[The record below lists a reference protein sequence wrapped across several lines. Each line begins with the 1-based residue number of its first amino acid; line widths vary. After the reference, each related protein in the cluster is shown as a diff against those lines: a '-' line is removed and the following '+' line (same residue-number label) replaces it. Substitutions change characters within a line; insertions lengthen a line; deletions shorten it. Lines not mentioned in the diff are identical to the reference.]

1 MLPPPELKYLPDV
14 ETMIRSAGATQQGR
28 DALSRM
34 ILAENYIS
42 KLIPLVEMAED
53 LEDLPDLHKL
63 CNIMKTL
70 ILFNDHGIIEH
81 VVTDDVIFGVVGALE
96 CQYRAQN
103 LSRKSY

>member
-1 MLPPPELKYLPDV
+1 MLPPPDLSHLPDIEAMV
-14 ETMIRSAGATQQGR
+14 RGAGGSQQGR

-63 CNIMKTL
+63 CNIMKTI
-70 ILFNDHGIIEH
+70 ILFNDHAIIEH
-81 VVTDDVIFGVVGALE
+81 IVTDDVVFGVVGALE
-96 CQYRAQN
+96 CMMIA
-103 LSRKSY
+103 LFISLIH